1 MARIND
7 IYGGN
12 YLKAEDIKGNGDI
25 RVTIESVS
33 YDEYDGK
40 KRAVLHFRGKDKCL
54 PLNVTNANMIA
65 ELLGSDEMDD
75 WEGQMIVLYVTRV
88 DFQGKRVD
96 AIRIKEAPKRTVAPP
111 PPPAP
116 TTPEPVSE
124 ELSGEDIGF

>member
-12 YLKAEDIKGNGDI
+12 YLKAEDIKGKGDI
-25 RVTIESVS
+25 NVVIESIS

-40 KRAVLHFRGKDKCL
+40 KRAVLHFRGKDKCM

-65 ELLGSDEMDD
+65 ELLNSDEMDD
-75 WEGQMIVLYVTRV
+75 WEGQRICLYVTRV

-96 AIRIKEAPKRTVAPP
+96 AIRVKEAKQTAKPVTAPAPP
-111 PPPAP
+111 PQPI
-116 TTPEPVSE
+116 EE
-124 ELSGEDIGF
+124 ELSADDIGF